1 MYIIIN
7 NCRFYLVKDCLCIK
21 GLVYVFSCFIVM
33 ILLVEEDISFIVD
46 VSIGRIVDGYCGIMF
61 IRGG

>member
-1 MYIIIN
+1 M
-7 NCRFYLVKDCLCIK
+7 RDCLCIK

-61 IRGG
+61 ICGG